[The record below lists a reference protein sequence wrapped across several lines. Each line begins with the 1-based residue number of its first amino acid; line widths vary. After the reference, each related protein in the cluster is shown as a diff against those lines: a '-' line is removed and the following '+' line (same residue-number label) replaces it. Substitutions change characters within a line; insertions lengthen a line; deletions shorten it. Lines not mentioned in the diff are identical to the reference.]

1 MITHLERALA
11 WTRDN
16 TPDDKVRKL
25 ERALTRS
32 AFPLPE
38 SVPLF
43 AVLLSLPVPER
54 YPPRPLTPQRQRQH
68 TLEALLTWL
77 VRETDQHP
85 VLVVVEDLH
94 WVDPSTLELR
104 TLLLDQVPTARLV
117 MLLTCR
123 PEFTAPWSA
132 RAHLPQL
139 TLSRLGRP

>member
-68 TLEALLTWL
+68 TLEALLT
-77 VRETDQHP
+77 
-85 VLVVVEDLH
+85 
-94 WVDPSTLELR
+94 
-104 TLLLDQVPTARLV
+104 
-117 MLLTCR
+117 CR

-132 RAHLPQL
+132 HAHLPQL